1 MGIQQSYSSMS
12 RSELE
17 AARAEKIDRLS
28 SAQNEIRKLKK
39 KFKSGH
45 YDRQIVCEHIISWQ
59 HQMTGLIAS
68 IEGINRILEAELV
81 APTQS

>member
-1 MGIQQSYSSMS
+1 MGTQQSYSSMD

-17 AARAEKIDRLS
+17 AARTEKLNRLEA
-28 SAQNEIRKLKK
+28 AQHEIRKLKK

-68 IEGINRILEAELV
+68 IDEINKILDKEL